1 MAKKLFVWKLS
12 FSVTEDDLR
21 DEFGKIG
28 EVASAKVITDGATG
42 RSRGFGFVE
51 MTSDDAADKAIASL
65 NGKNFMDRD
74 LNVSEAKPQKERGSG
89 FRSGGGGG
97 GGGDRG
103 KRGGGGGFG
112 GGRKNDNW
120 R

>member
-1 MAKKLFVWKLS
+1 MAKKLFVGNLS

-51 MTSDDAADKAIASL
+51 MTSDEDADKAIATL
-65 NGKNFMDRD
+65 NGKSFMNRD
-74 LNVSEAKPQKERGSG
+74 MNVSEAKPQKERGGG

-97 GGGDRG
+97 GR
-103 KRGGGGGFG
+103 RGGGYG
-112 GGRKNDNW
+112 GGSKNDNW